1 MPVIASAAAL
11 GIWGIVA
18 HDAGA
23 GWVQSIGALVAGA
36 LVVGALAP
44 AAVVARVRCRCV
56 AAPYD
61 ASAGIPVTLEIW
73 TSAPVELHPID
84 PPGPATTTRRRGSST
99 LDVRPEHRGVVD
111 RCTLTLAS
119 AAPFGILW
127 WTRTVVLTLPHPLA
141 VAPRVGVSE
150 LRPRDGR
157 SPADTPLGA
166 PGRGDD
172 PRGIRP
178 YERGDRRTLVH
189 WPATAHT
196 GSLMVRESER
206 PGPLTAVVDGRLPT
220 DPSEAEHQA
229 EHVMAEVHALLR
241 SGARV
246 ELETTEP
253 EGHVV
258 APVTTLHAAGR
269 RLALALPRV
278 GASCSHDHA
287 HDHAHDDAHDHAHDH
302 AHDATRARQ
311 EPWVDGSP

>member
-287 HDHAHDDAHDHAHDH
+287 HDHAHDDAHDHAHD
-302 AHDATRARQ
+302 ATRARQ

>member
-56 AAPYD
+56 AAPHD

-287 HDHAHDDAHDHAHDH
+287 HDDAHDDAHDH

>member
-287 HDHAHDDAHDHAHDH
+287 HDDAHDDAHDH

>member
-1 MPVIASAAAL
+1 MTQRRLPRPRRAAMPVIASAAAL

-36 LVVGALAP
+36 LVVGTLAP
-44 AAVVARVRCRCV
+44 AAFVARARCRVVVA
-56 AAPYD
+56 PHD
-61 ASAGIPVTLEIW
+61 ATAGLPATLEIW
-73 TSAPVELHPID
+73 TSAPVELRPID
-84 PPGPATTTRRRGSST
+84 PPGPVTTAKGRGSST

-141 VAPRVGVSE
+141 VAPRVGVPE
-150 LRPRDGR
+150 RRARTGR
-157 SPADTPLGA
+157 SPANTPLAA

-206 PGPLTAVVDGRLPT
+206 PGPRTAVVDGRLPT
-220 DPSEAEHQA
+220 DPSEAERQA

-241 SGARV
+241 SGAHV
-246 ELETTEP
+246 ELETVEP
-253 EGHVV
+253 EGDVV
-258 APVTTLHAAGR
+258 APVATLHAAGR

-278 GASCSHDHA
+278 AAPRAHA
-287 HDHAHDDAHDHAHDH
+287 LERDAA
-302 AHDATRARQ
+302 RARQ
-311 EPWVDGSP
+311 EPWAEGLP